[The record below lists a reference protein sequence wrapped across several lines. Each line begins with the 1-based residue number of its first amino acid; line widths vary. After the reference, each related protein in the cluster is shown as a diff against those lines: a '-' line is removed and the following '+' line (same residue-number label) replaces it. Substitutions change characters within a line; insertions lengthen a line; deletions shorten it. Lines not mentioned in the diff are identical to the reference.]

1 MGRRTR
7 ECYLCGEKYNYCP
20 TCSQD
25 KSKPTWMIEFHEENC
40 KTIFQACTDFNMK
53 FLTKDEVK
61 EVLSKCNLTN
71 KASFRTSVQN
81 TLAAIFA
88 EEKKPDVEKSEKK
101 PVAPKAAKTPV
112 VEKTEPAHEVVNKTE
127 EK

>member
-7 ECYLCGEKYNYCP
+7 ECYLCGEKYSYCP

-53 FLTKDEVK
+53 FLTKDEAK

-71 KASFRTSVQN
+71 KTSFRTSVQN
-81 TLAAIFA
+81 TLTAIFT
-88 EEKKPDVEKSEKK
+88 EEKKPAAEKVEKKS
-101 PVAPKAAKTPV
+101 VAPKAAKTPV
-112 VEKTEPAHEVVNKTE
+112 VEKTTTAHEVVKE
-127 EK
+127 ENE